1 MLTKLQ
7 RLKKLFEKRYNE
19 TYDVI
24 VGINWNNPSPP
35 PPPPMLYRQLCL
47 IRTGVDP
54 EFLSGLGK
62 IRITHIGIIC
72 IRTDWDLQICP
83 V

>member
-24 VGINWNNPSPP
+24 VGINWNNPSSPP
-35 PPPPMLYRQLCL
+35 PPPPHVIQATLLN
-47 IRTGVDP
+47 P
-54 EFLSGLGK
+54 
-62 IRITHIGIIC
+62 
-72 IRTDWDLQICP
+72 DWCGP
-83 V
+83 